1 MENTFIGIDV
11 SSKTLDICV
20 RVQGINQS
28 CVIKNSV
35 KEINRFFK
43 KYNHEYCYLAM
54 ENTGRYNWLLYDGLS
69 DFKGHM
75 FVIPPL
81 HLKKSL
87 GLTRGKND
95 KIDAIRIVQ
104 FIEKNHQDLKRW
116 QPMPQ
121 AIKELKIL
129 LSERNLRIKQ
139 KKQLNSQQATY
150 DLLKSGLTTG
160 LQLLNQKMVKALVDQ
175 IRELEKEIQNLI
187 QQDDQL
193 TKQASLIGSVP
204 GVGKVLTWS
213 LLSVTEGFQK
223 ITEARKL
230 ACYAGVVPFEHQS
243 GTSIRG
249 KTRVS
254 VFADKKLKSI
264 LHMAALRA
272 VCLNNDLRDYYLR
285 KTQEGKNKMTVL
297 NAVRNKI
304 VHRAFAVIKQQRP
317 YVPNLVLS

>member
-1 MENTFIGIDV
+1 MESTFIGIDV

-20 RVQGINQS
+20 RMQGINQS

-43 KYNHEYCYLAM
+43 KYNNDHCYLAM

-95 KIDAIRIVQ
+95 KIDAVRIAQ
-104 FIEKNHQDLKRW
+104 FVEKNHQDLKRW

-139 KKQLNSQQATY
+139 KKQLSSQQATY
-150 DLLKSGLTTG
+150 ELLKSGLTKG
-160 LQLLNQKMVKALVDQ
+160 LQLLNLKMVKVLVDQ
-175 IRELEKEIQNLI
+175 IRELEKKIQALI

-193 TKQASLIGSVP
+193 TK
-204 GVGKVLTWS
+204 
-213 LLSVTEGFQK
+213 
-223 ITEARKL
+223 
-230 ACYAGVVPFEHQS
+230 
-243 GTSIRG
+243 
-249 KTRVS
+249 
-254 VFADKKLKSI
+254 
-264 LHMAALRA
+264 
-272 VCLNNDLRDYYLR
+272 
-285 KTQEGKNKMTVL
+285 
-297 NAVRNKI
+297 
-304 VHRAFAVIKQQRP
+304 
-317 YVPNLVLS
+317 

>member
-1 MENTFIGIDV
+1 MESIFIGIDV
-11 SSKTLDICV
+11 SSKMLDICV
-20 RVQGINQS
+20 RAQGTNQS
-28 CVIKNSV
+28 CVIKNSL
-35 KEINRFFK
+35 KEIRRFFK
-43 KYNHEYCYLAM
+43 EYSNEHCYLAM
-54 ENTGRYNWLLYDGLS
+54 ENTGRYNWLLYEALS
-69 DFKGHM
+69 DFKGQM
-75 FVIPPL
+75 FVIAPL

-95 KIDAIRIVQ
+95 KIDAVRIAQ
-104 FIEKNHQDLKRW
+104 FIEKNHPDLKRW
-116 QPMPQ
+116 TPMPQ

-150 DLLKSGLTTG
+150 DLLGSGLNRG
-160 LQLLNQKMVKALVDQ
+160 LLLMNQKMVKALTDQ
-175 IRELEKEIQNLI
+175 IRELEKKIHKLI

-193 TKQASLIGSVP
+193 TKQASLVSSVP

-272 VCLNNDLRDYYLR
+272 VCLNNDLRVYYLR
-285 KTQEGKNKMTVL
+285 KTQEGKNKMSVL

-304 VHRAFAVIKQQRP
+304 VHRVFAVLKQQRP
-317 YVPNLVLS
+317 YTPSLVLS

>member
-1 MENTFIGIDV
+1 MERTFIGIDV
-11 SSKTLDICV
+11 SSKMLDICV
-20 RVQGINQS
+20 RVQGTNQS
-28 CVIKNSV
+28 CVIRNSV

-43 KYNHEYCYLAM
+43 KFNNEHCYLAM
-54 ENTGRYNWLLYDGLS
+54 ENTGRYNWLLYEALS
-69 DFKGHM
+69 DFKGQV
-75 FVIPPL
+75 FVVAPL

-87 GLTRGKND
+87 GLVRGKND
-95 KIDAIRIVQ
+95 KIDAIRITQ
-104 FIEKNHQDLKRW
+104 FIEKNHQDIKPWR
-116 QPMPQ
+116 PMSQ

-139 KKQLNSQQATY
+139 KKQLDSQQASY
-150 DLLKSGLTTG
+150 ELLKSGLNKT
-160 LQLLNQKMVKALVDQ
+160 LVLMNQKMAKALADQ

-187 QQDDQL
+187 QRDGEL
-193 TKQASLIGSVP
+193 TKQASLVSSVP

-213 LLSVTEGFQK
+213 LLAVTEGFQK
-223 ITEARKL
+223 ITEPRKL

-272 VCLNNDLRDYYLR
+272 VRLNNDLRAYYLR
-285 KTQEGKNKMTVL
+285 KVQEGKNKMTVL

-304 VHRAFAVIKQQRP
+304 VHRVFAVLKQQRP
-317 YVPNLVLS
+317 YLQSLVLS

>member
-1 MENTFIGIDV
+1 MERTFIGIDV

-20 RVQGINQS
+20 RVQGTNQS

-35 KEINRFFK
+35 KEINRVFK
-43 KYNHEYCYLAM
+43 KYNNEHCYLAM
-54 ENTGRYNWLLYDGLS
+54 ENTGRFNWLLYEALS
-69 DFKGHM
+69 DFKGQM
-75 FVIPPL
+75 FVIAPL

-95 KIDAIRIVQ
+95 KIDAIRIAQ

-139 KKQLNSQQATY
+139 KKQLHSQQASY
-150 DLLKSGLTTG
+150 GLLKSQLTKGLM
-160 LQLLNQKMVKALVDQ
+160 LLNQKMVKALAGQ
-175 IRELEKEIQNLI
+175 IRELENQIQNLI
-187 QQDDQL
+187 QKDDQL

-254 VFADKKLKSI
+254 VFADKKLKSV

-272 VCLNNDLRDYYLR
+272 VCLNNDLRTYYLR
-285 KTQEGKNKMTVL
+285 KTQEGKNKMSVL

-304 VHRAFAVIKQQRP
+304 VHRVFAVLKQQRP
-317 YVPNLVLS
+317 YVSGLVLS

>member
-1 MENTFIGIDV
+1 MQDIFIGIDV
-11 SSKTLDICV
+11 SSKMLDICV
-20 RVQGINQS
+20 RVQGINKFS
-28 CVIKNSV
+28 VIKNSI
-35 KEINRFFK
+35 KEIKLFFK
-43 KYNHEYCYLAM
+43 QFNNEHCFLAM
-54 ENTGRYNWLLYDGLS
+54 ENTGRYNWLLYEALS
-69 DFKGHM
+69 DFKGQL

-95 KIDAIRIVQ
+95 KIDAARIAQ
-104 FIEKNHQDLKRW
+104 FLEKNHQDLKRW

-139 KKQLNSQQATY
+139 KKQLLSQQASY
-150 DLLKSGLTTG
+150 ELLKSGLTKA
-160 LQLLNQKMVKALVDQ
+160 LLLLNQKMIKALVDQ
-175 IRELEKEIQNLI
+175 IRELEKQMQNLI
-187 QQDDQL
+187 RQDDQL

-285 KTQEGKNKMTVL
+285 KTQDGKNKMAVL

-304 VHRAFAVIKQQRP
+304 IHRVFAVLKQQRP
-317 YVPNLVLS
+317 YAPSLVLS